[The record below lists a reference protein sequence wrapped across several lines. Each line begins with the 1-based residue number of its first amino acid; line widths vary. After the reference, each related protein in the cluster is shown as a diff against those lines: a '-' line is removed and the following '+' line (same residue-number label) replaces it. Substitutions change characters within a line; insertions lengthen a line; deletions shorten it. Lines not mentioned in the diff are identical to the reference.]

1 MDRDLEEWSELW
13 QSRDPAPTLPTR
25 ALTRARLLERAE
37 FVLGGLLLLQIIFG
51 AWSSGTF
58 RSIVF
63 GTALTLILLWTG
75 RSRYRLRRTEWSAG
89 ESSENYIDAE
99 LTRLRA
105 RQRRTF
111 WSLVLMPPATMLAL
125 LFAGG
130 AQGDI
135 WARAAVLLSWSPS
148 RLTALASIL
157 GMIVWLAIL
166 LRRQNAQLRRLAEM
180 REEYR
185 AGAA

>member
-1 MDRDLEEWSELW
+1 MDHDLEEWSALW
-13 QSRDPAPTLPTR
+13 QSREPTPTLPTR
-25 ALTRARLLERAE
+25 ALTRARLIERAE
-37 FVLGGLLLLQIIFG
+37 FVLGGVLLLQIIFG

-58 RSIVF
+58 RSILF
-63 GTALTLILLWTG
+63 GTALILILLWTG

-89 ESSENYIDAE
+89 ESSESFIDAE

-111 WSLVLMPPATMLAL
+111 WSLVLMPPATVIAL

-130 AQGDI
+130 PDGDL
-135 WARAAVLLSWSPS
+135 WARATGLFSWSPS
-148 RLTALASIL
+148 RLGALFSIL
-157 GMIVWLAIL
+157 AMVVWLAVL

-185 AGAA
+185 AGVF